1 MADYRVP
8 PFLKRD
14 GEALLYNGE
23 GQLIYAVP
31 EEYFTARVAEEYGS
45 YYVLIGMFNYMQV
58 NKNGTKVGKTKPFD
72 FPTKFMCKPSSMEQK
87 VSGVELN
94 KKFGGFEDEVL
105 YRLLIFNKG
114 DEVVHSVFVPEAIEN
129 VEDFFRLLF
138 MVSRLSNTIPY
149 DKVHEYI
156 KENMNL
162 SGSDYGVN
170 AQMYGIIISEI
181 FRDKDDI
188 SIPFRNGKNIDND
201 MKAYKTISMT
211 KTPNY
216 IDPYVSITS
225 QYWDESLM
233 SAVLLSQKGEDK
245 GSPLEKIMM
254 K

>member
-1 MADYRVP
+1 MADYKVP

-58 NKNGTKVGKTKPFD
+58 NKNGTKIGKTKPLD

-105 YRLLIFNKG
+105 YRLLLFNKG

-138 MVSRLSNTIPY
+138 MVARLSNTIPY

>member
-14 GEALLYNGE
+14 GDALLYNGE

-58 NKNGTKVGKTKPFD
+58 NKIGKTKPFD

-138 MVSRLSNTIPY
+138 MVARLSNTIPY

-254 K
+254 R

>member
-1 MADYRVP
+1 MADYKVP

-129 VEDFFRLLF
+129 VEYFFRLLF
-138 MVSRLSNTIPY
+138 MVARLSNTIPY

-181 FRDKDDI
+181 FRDKDDT

>member
-1 MADYRVP
+1 MADYKVP

-94 KKFGGFEDEVL
+94 KKLGGFEDEVL

-138 MVSRLSNTIPY
+138 MVARLSNTIPY

-254 K
+254 R

>member
-138 MVSRLSNTIPY
+138 MVARLSNTIPY

-181 FRDKDDI
+181 FRDKDDT

-245 GSPLEKIMM
+245 GSLLEKIMM
-254 K
+254 R

>member
-8 PFLKRD
+8 PFRKRD

-94 KKFGGFEDEVL
+94 KKFDGFEDEVL

-138 MVSRLSNTIPY
+138 MVARLSNTIPY

-156 KENMNL
+156 K
-162 SGSDYGVN
+162 
-170 AQMYGIIISEI
+170 
-181 FRDKDDI
+181 
-188 SIPFRNGKNIDND
+188 
-201 MKAYKTISMT
+201 KT
-211 KTPNY
+211 
-216 IDPYVSITS
+216 
-225 QYWDESLM
+225 
-233 SAVLLSQKGEDK
+233 
-245 GSPLEKIMM
+245 
-254 K
+254 

>member
-14 GEALLYNGE
+14 GEALLYNRE

-138 MVSRLSNTIPY
+138 MVARLSNTIPY

-181 FRDKDDI
+181 FRDKDDT

-216 IDPYVSITS
+216 IAPYVSITS

-254 K
+254 R

>member
-1 MADYRVP
+1 
-8 PFLKRD
+8 
-14 GEALLYNGE
+14 
-23 GQLIYAVP
+23 
-31 EEYFTARVAEEYGS
+31 
-45 YYVLIGMFNYMQV
+45 MQV

-138 MVSRLSNTIPY
+138 MVARLSNTIPY

-254 K
+254 R

>member
-14 GEALLYNGE
+14 GEELLYNGE

-138 MVSRLSNTIPY
+138 MVARLSNTIPY

-188 SIPFRNGKNIDND
+188 SIPFRNGKNIDTD
-201 MKAYKTISMT
+201 MHGFKTISVN
-211 KTPNY
+211 KFC
-216 IDPYVSITS
+216 
-225 QYWDESLM
+225 
-233 SAVLLSQKGEDK
+233 
-245 GSPLEKIMM
+245 
-254 K
+254 

>member
-138 MVSRLSNTIPY
+138 MVARLSNTIPY

-245 GSPLEKIMM
+245 GSLLEKIMM
-254 K
+254 R